1 MQIGGN
7 YQQPMGYYNG
17 QVVQQQPKVMNVLSD
32 EEIKQLQQT
41 SNQFS
46 LGLTEKEMLQSA
58 CNHRVADGSHDSLVF
73 DPLTGIAR
81 CTICG
86 YEFRPVDENT
96 NNDDIKEAS
105 ERIVDIL
112 QTIKLLYTD
121 LPANAAREYF
131 QIIPLIKK
139 VPQLF
144 EFAAKNFA
152 KHEFNAWQ
160 YNNQNM
166 GGIAMLQNLGAMFG
180 AGQPMGQPQF
190 QQQAPMVN
198 GMPQPNMPAG
208 YPQQVYQQ
216 PQMAQPGMNP
226 FGYQGASQMQT
237 PPVNQGYAYTPGQTA
252 PQPVQPTVEVPTAPT
267 ATTTEAAAPATETV
281 NSNITV

>member
-1 MQIGGN
+1 MQIGNGN
-7 YQQPMGYYNG
+7 QQQMGMGGYFYNP
-17 QVVQQQPKVMNVLSD
+17 QMVQQQPKVMNVLSD
-32 EEIKQLQQT
+32 EEIKTLQQT
-41 SNQFS
+41 ANQFS
-46 LGLTEKEMLQSA
+46 LGLTEKEMLQAA

-73 DPLTGIAR
+73 DSLTGIAR

-96 NNDDIKEAS
+96 SIEDIKDAS
-105 ERIVDIL
+105 LRIVDIL

-131 QIIPLIKK
+131 QIIPLIMK

-152 KHEFNAWQ
+152 KHEFNTWQ

-180 AGQPMGQPQF
+180 AGQPTAQPAFQQPMMGQPQ
-190 QQQAPMVN
+190 
-198 GMPQPNMPAG
+198 PQMMAG
-208 YPQQVYQQ
+208 YPQAAYPNMAPQQ
-216 PQMAQPGMNP
+216 PQMNP
-226 FGYQGASQMQT
+226 FGFAGASQTQ
-237 PPVNQGYAYTPGQTA
+237 QGYAYQPGQVQT
-252 PQPVQPTVEVPTAPT
+252 PVAPTVAPVAPAAAPT
-267 ATTTEAAAPATETV
+267 QEATVTTEAPAATETV
-281 NSNITV
+281 NAKVTV